1 MSSIEREL
9 GDEISKAVG
18 QFFAASHTAAI
29 KAIDQAFDQGRGTGR
44 TSRPASRPKTAGV
57 VTVPRRT
64 SEEIAVLKK
73 RLYEIVCE
81 RPGEAIVVLAKQ
93 ITSTPKEL
101 QVPIARLKAEGLLK
115 TVGQRQAM
123 RYFPLGQ

>member
-1 MSSIEREL
+1 MNSIEREL

-18 QFFAASHTAAI
+18 QIVSASHTAAI
-29 KAIDQAFDQGRGTGR
+29 KALDQAFDRGRGAGR
-44 TSRPASRPKTAGV
+44 ASRSSARPKTSGV

-64 SEEIAVLKK
+64 SEEIASLKQQ
-73 RLYEIVCE
+73 LYQIVCAM
-81 RPGEAIVVLAKQ
+81 PGEAMAVLAKQ
-93 ITSTPKEL
+93 IDSTPKEL